1 MLLVANKSANVCID
15 GTTES
20 GDMVDK
26 KKVTEAVNFL
36 ITSPNYAKLINEM
49 TNIIERWDTHPMA
62 YGGKLSMLN
71 AMIDVGLENRDAF
84 EKLLKLIEGKRRLL
98 PQTKR
103 TDYQRNLMRDRR
115 ARLAKAMELA
125 ETTTGP
131 MSPSQRKQREKELQA
146 RWASARTEYIAKKG
160 HLSWSE
166 RNDASNEFWQM
177 IDRHLDANLTAAR
190 RQHR

>member
-1 MLLVANKSANVCID
+1 
-15 GTTES
+15 
-20 GDMVDK
+20 MVDK

-36 ITSPNYAKLINEM
+36 ITTPNYAKLINEM
-49 TNIIERWDTHPMA
+49 TGIIERWDTHPMV

-84 EKLLKLIEGKRRLL
+84 EKLLKLVEAKRKLV

-125 ETTTGP
+125 EMTGGNL
-131 MSPSQRKQREKELQA
+131 SPSQRKQREKELQA
-146 RWASARTEYIAKKG
+146 RWAAARSDYIAKKG
-160 HLSWSE
+160 KLSWAE
-166 RNDASNEFWQM
+166 RNEASNEFWRM
-177 IDRHLDANLTAAR
+177 IDRQLDANLTAAR

>member
-1 MLLVANKSANVCID
+1 MLSVANKSANVCID

-84 EKLLKLIEGKRRLL
+84 EKLLKLIEGKRKLL

-131 MSPSQRKQREKELQA
+131 MSPAQRKQREKELQA
-146 RWASARTEYIAKKG
+146 RWASARTEFIAKKG
-160 HLSWSE
+160 HLSWAE
-166 RNDASNEFWQM
+166 RNNASNEFWQM
-177 IDRHLDANLTAAR
+177 IDRQLDANLVAAR